1 MATKAKTQANTTPEA
16 STTITAS
23 QYLDDTSREYSIYVC
38 SNRAIP
44 NVTDGLKDS
53 QRKALWTVRNKNE
66 KIKTISLAGEMI
78 SSGLYLAGDTS
89 ASGAASMLAAPFVN
103 NVPLIEG
110 IGAFG
115 TRVSP
120 VEGIGAPRYTYLK
133 KSKVTESL
141 VYPDLDI
148 VPLVDNYDG
157 STKQPETFLPIIPMV
172 LLNGVQGIAVGW
184 ATNILPRNLK
194 KLVIATQAA
203 IDGKPIRG
211 LEPSYDYLNCAVSFL
226 EGNSWEFYGK
236 VEIVNTTTVRITEL
250 PPGLSLDSFRKRL
263 IKMEEEDKIV
273 TFVDNSTK
281 VIDIVVNFRRADIKG
296 WVEEDFIQYFKL
308 RQKETENIVVLDWTG
323 KSIKQY
329 QDTEQLV
336 KDFVEWRLGW
346 YVKRYQKFVADDEYE
361 LKYWQG
367 VKACF
372 DNKLPERFT
381 KKKDKADLELDV
393 DTITKAIGLDG
404 HQIDK
409 IVSLPAYRWVAEY
422 LTVVKDNIVRLQNQ
436 IKENKAILKSKDRIK
451 EIYKAELEAL
461 KKIA

>member
-1 MATKAKTQANTTPEA
+1 MTTKTT
-16 STTITAS
+16 TNQITAS
-23 QYLDDTSREYSIYVC
+23 QYLDETSREYSIYVC

-53 QRKALWTVRNKNE
+53 QRKALWTIRNKNE

-78 SSGLYLAGDTS
+78 SSGLYLAGDVS

-103 NVPLIEG
+103 NIPLIDG

-115 TRVSP
+115 TRVAP

-133 KSKVTESL
+133 KSKTTESL
-141 VYPDLDI
+141 VYPDIDI
-148 VPLVDNYDG
+148 VPLIDNYDG

-203 IDGKPIRG
+203 IDGKPIKG
-211 LEPSYDYLNCAVSFL
+211 LEPSYDYLNCGVSFI
-226 EGNSWEFYGK
+226 EGNSWEFTGK
-236 VEIVNTTTVRITEL
+236 VDIVNTTTVRITEL
-250 PPGLSLDSFRKRL
+250 PPGLSLDAFRKRL
-263 IKMEEEDKIV
+263 IKMEEEDRIV

-296 WVEEDFIQYFKL
+296 WTEQDFIAYFKL

-323 KSIKQY
+323 KAIKQY
-329 QDTEQLV
+329 IDTEQLV

-367 VKACF
+367 LKACF
-372 DNKLPERFT
+372 DDKLPERFA
-381 KKKDKADLELDV
+381 KKKDKADLETDV
-393 DTITKAIGLDG
+393 ATVTQKIGLDAY
-404 HQIDK
+404 QIDK
-409 IVSLPAYRWVAEY
+409 IVSLPGYRWVADY
-422 LTVVKDNIVRLQNQ
+422 LSIVKENIVRLQGQ

-451 EIYKAELEAL
+451 EIYKSELDAL